1 VPSSKSET
9 GFKNVIMQGGR
20 YVTKIRE
27 NGRERVLGRFS
38 TPQEAA
44 FRYAGHIGAER
55 AAEEAAKA
63 AVATAKQRVNP
74 EPPTKNVETQLTNT
88 KRQVVTKNGR
98 KVIKPRGWEG

>member
-1 VPSSKSET
+1 VHSKRHFTQLDINSYSSLRST
-9 GFKNVIMQGGR
+9 LVCVGHYALSFALLAG
-20 YVTKIRE
+20 YV
-27 NGRERVLGRFS
+27 LRFFAVY
-38 TPQEAA
+38 EE
-44 FRYAGHIGAER
+44 HIGAER
-55 AAEEAAKA
+55 AAEEAAEA